1 MAIPTRNY
9 SDPAGVSSVA
19 FATTF
24 EPGRELAP
32 TSARAAGFVF
42 QKAPQGGSP
51 TLMATPPQ
59 APNLLVRFVEKCGM
73 TSASNAFMQLME
85 RVRRRGWQ
93 IYPSGRNR

>member
-19 FATTF
+19 FAATF
-24 EPGRELAP
+24 EPGRDP
-32 TSARAAGFVF
+32 TPVLARASGLVL

-59 APNLLVRFVEKCGM
+59 APNLLVRVIERCGM

-85 RVRRRGWQ
+85 RTRRRGWQ
-93 IYPSGRNR
+93 IYPSGLNR